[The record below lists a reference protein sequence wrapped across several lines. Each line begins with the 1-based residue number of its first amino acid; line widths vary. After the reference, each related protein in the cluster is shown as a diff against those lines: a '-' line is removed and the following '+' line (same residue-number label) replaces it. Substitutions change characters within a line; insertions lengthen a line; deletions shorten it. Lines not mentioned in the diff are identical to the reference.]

1 MSLYLHGRPVCLRSE
16 VASLLTLWLSLFN
29 YHRRAFFWLA
39 GQVAALHA
47 LGPNYQSIFAPTES
61 NPLLEQAPA
70 AATLLI
76 HSKEALGSRLVLSY
90 NAQAAA
96 GRMLYN
102 TTDMDGAAD
111 VEHQTAAVQEGS
123 QLCCTC
129 HLRDLLHCLGGVS
142 ILLPLVSV
150 HQTVALE
157 QGDERSTCVASAG
170 LTHHLP
176 SSGFAADDNNA
187 DLFPIKVSPVH
198 ECNMC

>member
-1 MSLYLHGRPVCLRSE
+1 M
-16 VASLLTLWLSLFN
+16 LSLPT
-29 YHRRAFFWLA
+29 

-47 LGPNYQSIFAPTES
+47 LGPNYQSIFAPTDS
-61 NPLLEQAPA
+61 NPLLDQAPA
-70 AATLLI
+70 AAALLI

-142 ILLPLVSV
+142 VLLPLVSPK
-150 HQTVALE
+150 LWPN
-157 QGDERSTCVASAG
+157 SG
-170 LTHHLP
+170 L
-176 SSGFAADDNNA
+176 S
-187 DLFPIKVSPVH
+187 I
-198 ECNMC
+198 

>member
-1 MSLYLHGRPVCLRSE
+1 V
-16 VASLLTLWLSLFN
+16 LSLPT
-29 YHRRAFFWLA
+29 

-47 LGPNYQSIFAPTES
+47 LGPNYQSIFAPTDS
-61 NPLLEQAPA
+61 NPLLDQAPA

-142 ILLPLVSV
+142 VLLPLVSPHFSLITTTTIQIFCFAV
-150 HQTVALE
+150 LFQ
-157 QGDERSTCVASAG
+157 CPSAAG
-170 LTHHLP
+170 K
-176 SSGFAADDNNA
+176 
-187 DLFPIKVSPVH
+187 PIFL
-198 ECNMC
+198 

>member
-1 MSLYLHGRPVCLRSE
+1 LP
-16 VASLLTLWLSLFN
+16 T
-29 YHRRAFFWLA
+29 

-47 LGPNYQSIFAPTES
+47 LGPNYQSVFAPTDS
-61 NPLLEQAPA
+61 NPLLDQAPA

-142 ILLPLVSV
+142 VLLPLVSPLSFSDTKKYPPNNLICNLF
-150 HQTVALE
+150 Q
-157 QGDERSTCVASAG
+157 CPSAAG
-170 LTHHLP
+170 K
-176 SSGFAADDNNA
+176 
-187 DLFPIKVSPVH
+187 PIFL
-198 ECNMC
+198 